1 MKNWKIFT
9 LGFLGCLACNK
20 MPDLYEESVKY
31 CKDNFVITCTEPI
44 GMLYFTGLING
55 SRLCVSEGIDD
66 YWMQNGIAIESV
78 TSTQYPVLSPD
89 TPEQSTFYTLGFYP
103 PIFDNLN
110 GILTEFA
117 PYISIDSPHVSD
129 TTHYTQHYY
138 IEKFF
143 KKGDLALRNKFAD
156 QYSSYNFSISWTC
169 VMQPGYRYYYNKN
182 PAMIPSVIGQIS
194 PSFGIQHNSSFR
206 ISDFSKSISGN
217 WINYDITLQI
227 TCDLYYKDRSY
238 YGRLENGIFKTRITL
253 PADE

>member
-9 LGFLGCLACNK
+9 LGFLACFACNK
-20 MPDLYEESVKY
+20 EPDYYEESVRY
-31 CKDNFVITCTEPI
+31 CKDNFVITCADPI
-44 GMLYFTGLING
+44 GALHFTGLING
-55 SRLCVSEGIDD
+55 RPLCVSEGTDG
-66 YWMQNGIAIESV
+66 YWMQNGIATESV
-78 TSTQYPVLSPD
+78 SSTQSPVLSPG
-89 TPEQSTFYTLGFYP
+89 TPTQSIFYTTGFYP

-110 GILTEFA
+110 GILTEFS

-129 TTHYTQHYY
+129 TTHYNQNYY

-143 KKGDLALRNKFAD
+143 KKGDLVLRD
-156 QYSSYNFSISWTC
+156 MLTDRYSSYNFSISWTC

-206 ISDFSKSISGN
+206 ISDVTKSITGD
-217 WINYDITLQI
+217 WVTYDITLQI
-227 TCDLYYKDRSY
+227 TCDLYYKDKSY

-253 PADE
+253 PTDE